1 MTANLGLWVD
11 RVCTEMGIALA
22 PHTTDSLVRWLER
35 LMAWNARI
43 DLTAARSSAELF
55 DLMLA
60 DAVFLARH
68 IGRGARVV
76 DIGTGAGPPGL
87 PLALLREDL
96 KMTLVESSGK
106 RTSFL
111 RTAVGSAGRADIAIL
126 RQRAE
131 DLPERTDWDV
141 AISRAT
147 LPPERWLAV
156 AARLVV
162 AGGQIWT
169 LLAKDIPP
177 HHPELAI
184 ETDTAYRWPLTSADR
199 RAVSYRLI

>member
-1 MTANLGLWVD
+1 
-11 RVCTEMGIALA
+11 
-22 PHTTDSLVRWLER
+22 
-35 LMAWNARI
+35 
-43 DLTAARSSAELF
+43 
-55 DLMLA
+55 
-60 DAVFLARH
+60 
-68 IGRGARVV
+68 
-76 DIGTGAGPPGL
+76 
-87 PLALLREDL
+87 
-96 KMTLVESSGK
+96 MTLVESSGK

>member
-1 MTANLGLWVD
+1 VTANLRLWVD
-11 RVCTEMGIALA
+11 RVSTEMGVALE
-22 PHTTDSLVRWLER
+22 PRITDSIVRWLER
-35 LMAWNARI
+35 LRTWNARI
-43 DLTAARSSAELF
+43 DLTAARSSAELV

-60 DAVFLARH
+60 DAMFLAGR
-68 IGRGARVV
+68 IDRGARVV

-96 KMTLVESSGK
+96 KMTLVESNGK

-111 RTAVGSAGRADIAIL
+111 RTAVGTAGRADIAIL

-147 LPPERWLAV
+147 LAPQRWLAV

-177 HHPELAI
+177 HDPEVAI

>member
-1 MTANLGLWVD
+1 VTANLGLWVD
-11 RVCTEMGIALA
+11 RVGAEMGIALE
-22 PHTTDSLVRWLER
+22 PHITDSLVRWLER

-43 DLTAARSSAELF
+43 DLTAARSSAELV

-68 IGRGARVV
+68 IDRGARVV

-87 PLALLREDL
+87 PLALLRRDL
-96 KMTLVESSGK
+96 KMTLVESNGK

-111 RTAVGSAGRADIAIL
+111 RTAVGSAGRADIAVL

-147 LPPERWLAV
+147 LPPQRWLAV

-199 RAVSYRLI
+199 RAVSYR